1 MPVKLR
7 LPKHLPRKPTS
18 SPARPAAVSIGDMA
32 SRFFDGCDPDILAGR
47 LSGEEA
53 LAIAADLVAVRHPQA
68 LCSFLFGSAAEGR
81 FGRYSDL
88 DMVVIETDCDFVG
101 TSRLVHMGCP
111 VELHRFSRRAMLH
124 ALQSGRESGSYNVA
138 FGLAES
144 LVVTDSTGLGAEL
157 KELAR
162 MIVRGPPAPIRRSFA
177 RDLYRTALL
186 SILELSANSDPDERF
201 AMVAA
206 LYPVMM
212 NLHLRTE
219 GEWVKGHKWAVRVA
233 PKFAARLTSALRLA
247 VRIGSTDGLAA
258 LLADTVRDWETH
270 AWAGTDVEFQA
281 AVTPPRDHS
290 AS

>member
-1 MPVKLR
+1 M
-7 LPKHLPRKPTS
+7 PKHLARKSTPL
-18 SPARPAAVSIGDMA
+18 PVRPVAASLDDMA
-32 SRFFDGCDPDILAGR
+32 FRFFEGCDPDILVGG
-47 LSGEEA
+47 LTGEEA
-53 LAIAADLVAVRHPQA
+53 LAIAADLVEIRHPQA
-68 LCSFLFGSAAEGR
+68 VCSYLFGSAAEGR
-81 FGRYSDL
+81 FRQHSDL
-88 DMVVIETDCDFVG
+88 DMIVVETDCDFVG
-101 TSRLVHMGCP
+101 THRLVHMGCP
-111 VELHRFSRRAMLH
+111 VELHRFSRRAVLH
-124 ALQSGRESGSYNVA
+124 ALQSGRESGSHNVA

-162 MIVRGPPAPIRRSFA
+162 MIVRSRPAPIGRSFA

-206 LYPVMM
+206 LHPVMM

-219 GEWVKGHKWAVRVA
+219 GKWAKGHKWAVRDA
-233 PKFAARLTSALRLA
+233 PAFAARLTKALRLA
-247 VRIGSTDGLAA
+247 HRTGSTEGLAT
-258 LLADTVRDWETH
+258 LLADTVQGWQAQ

-281 AVTPPRDHS
+281 AVPPSRDHS

>member
-1 MPVKLR
+1 
-7 LPKHLPRKPTS
+7 
-18 SPARPAAVSIGDMA
+18 MA
-32 SRFFDGCDPDILAGR
+32 SQFFEGCDPDILAGR

-81 FGRYSDL
+81 FGPHSDL
-88 DMVVIETDCDFVG
+88 DIIVVETDCDFVG
-101 TSRLVHMGCP
+101 TSRLVHLGCP
-111 VELHRFSRRAMLH
+111 VELHQFSRSAVLH
-124 ALQSGRESGSYNVA
+124 ALKSGRENGSHNVS

-144 LVVTDSTGLGAEL
+144 VVVTDSTGLGTEL

-162 MIVRGPPAPIRRSFA
+162 MVVRGRPAPIGQGFA

-206 LYPVMM
+206 LHPVMM
-212 NLHLRTE
+212 SLHLRTE
-219 GEWVKGHKWAVRVA
+219 GEWVKGHKWAVRDS
-233 PKFAARLTSALRLA
+233 PDFAGRLTKALRLA
-247 VRIGSTDGLAA
+247 VRTGSTDDLAA
-258 LLADTVRDWETH
+258 LLADTARDWQAQ

-281 AVTPPRDHS
+281 AAPPPSDHS